1 MAAAAAAATAVV
13 AAEVTTTTIVE
24 PLVMFIIIRKDLI
37 KGLNWPMGAV
47 ITQACH
53 AATAAI
59 HQFRAHPDT
68 QLYLDKL
75 GEMHKVTL
83 ETSNLNSLEKV
94 AAKLESKGVGFCKWL
109 EQPENIFTCLATIP
123 VKKSQLGECL
133 KGCQLWR

>member
-1 MAAAAAAATAVV
+1 MRNNQGGG
-13 AAEVTTTTIVE
+13 E
-24 PLVMFIIIRKDLI
+24 